1 MNAHALTVPSPLL
14 ENPWVV
20 SPRLQFPAKFNHSV
34 KPLAPSFRNRNAS
47 FRRFPASLKVAVGA
61 VRFDGPVVDVAE
73 LEDEDCE
80 VVVEMCITRTLQPAV
95 TLETGIQRI
104 KDAVEALKLNPPS
117 SSSGVFRFQVA
128 VPPSPKA
135 LIWFC
140 SQPESSGVFPQFF
153 VSNDT
158 NNLSCKSLFLNGTR
172 GVFGIGAAIYFVRS
186 NSSVLCKQS
195 SVRRYLSSDSIFLR
209 TYGFM
214 DVNCNTDSSTINHEA
229 GSSFF
234 LIPELRAVLKM

>member
-1 MNAHALTVPSPLL
+1 MKAHASLTLPSPLP
-14 ENPWVV
+14 ENLCVV
-20 SPRLQFPAKFNHSV
+20 SPRLQLRAKINHSV
-34 KPLAPSFRNRNAS
+34 TPLALLFLNRNAS

-195 SVRRYLSSDSIFLR
+195 SVRSLS
-209 TYGFM
+209 
-214 DVNCNTDSSTINHEA
+214 A
-229 GSSFF
+229 GISPVIQSF
-234 LIPELRAVLKM
+234 